1 MLPQIQSLSPRY
13 VPSILPPATTS
24 HFSTSKLISFST
36 TLSSIKPFTKNTKV
50 SLSKNNPCLN
60 LSIKPLKCSVSVIS
74 EPTQIDLQ
82 KKPSPAEV
90 ARTIME
96 LSSVGTLSTLT
107 SEGWPLGI
115 GVRFAVDSNGTPI
128 FCLNSSDRR
137 FLLDRKSSLHVQFEQ
152 SGTRTT
158 QCTLQGSLD
167 KPENRA
173 ALQKFHSIWER
184 RFGEEVDADLI
195 YIVSVEKIFQK
206 EDFKEDGI
214 WVDSSEYKIANPD
227 PLRDSAKNIV
237 NEINTNQT
245 EDFERICSVYV
256 DSDLEVTQA
265 KAIWVDRLGLD
276 VHIHSGRA
284 MFEVR
289 IPFPREV
296 TDEKG
301 AKSSFNCMSQLAWEV
316 EKSYTNPEFE
326 KGNLLKQI
334 R

>member
-1 MLPQIQSLSPRY
+1 MLPQVQSLSPGY
-13 VPSILPPATTS
+13 SPSILPATS
-24 HFSTSKLISFST
+24 HFSTTKLISFST
-36 TLSSIKPFTKNTKV
+36 TLSSIKPFTKNTKF
-50 SLSKNNPCLN
+50 SLSKNNSCLN
-60 LSIKPLKCSVSVIS
+60 SSIKPLGCSVSVIS
-74 EPTQIDLQ
+74 ELTQIDLQ

-96 LSSVGTLSTLT
+96 LSCVGTLSTLT
-107 SEGWPLGI
+107 SEGSPLGT

-137 FLLDRKSSLHVQFEQ
+137 FSLDRKSSLHVQFEQ

-167 KPENRA
+167 KPEDRA
-173 ALQKFHSIWER
+173 ALQNFHSIWEK
-184 RFGEEVDADLI
+184 RFDEEVDPDLI
-195 YIVSVEKIFQK
+195 YVVSVEKILQK

-214 WVDSSEYKIANPD
+214 WVDSSEYNIANPD

-237 NEINTNQT
+237 SEINTNHK

-256 DSDLEVTQA
+256 DLEVTHA
-265 KAIWVDRLGLD
+265 KAIWVDRLGFD
-276 VHIHSGRA
+276 VHIHSERA

-316 EKSYTNPEFE
+316 EKSYTIPDFE
-326 KGNLLKQI
+326 KGKLLKQI